1 MKYYMMLL
9 TVFLFVSC
17 ENKTAIKKGN
27 TSIIQNLL
35 EPDSISTIDTTI
47 ILKGIVNSNFNKKN
61 LTDSIAKEVLYTY
74 FKSKGYYNS
83 DNLPDAEKVTDS
95 DLSVDFNK
103 IYLTELNDSKS
114 EDAVIT
120 YWLTPPYASGHCW
133 QPHKAII
140 LDTDKGY
147 SITNEEFIPDFFAID
162 SVLNKEGQ
170 VTIYGYDYDC
180 GNHKVLKYIR
190 ARIK

>member
-1 MKYYMMLL
+1 MMLL